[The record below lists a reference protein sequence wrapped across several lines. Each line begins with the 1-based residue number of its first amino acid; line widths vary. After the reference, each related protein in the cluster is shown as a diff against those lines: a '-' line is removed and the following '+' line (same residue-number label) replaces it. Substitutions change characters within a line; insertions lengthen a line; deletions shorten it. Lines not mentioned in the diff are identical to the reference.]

1 MIKETEQIKAG
12 KMPDD
17 LAEGFIV
24 GIEGEDYK
32 SGEIEFRPA
41 GEDIA
46 FLKMSCRGIY
56 ENTDEQTISIR
67 LKINDVETN
76 DYHTFRWAR
85 HSFYRLIS
93 ASNIIEFFMEEIR
106 SRDLDAVCEAL
117 DFEMNCKYEFVR
129 GAD

>member
-1 MIKETEQIKAG
+1 MINETKQVKTG

-24 GIEGEDYK
+24 SIEGEDHRTA
-32 SGEIEFRPA
+32 EIEFRPA

-56 ENTDEQTISIR
+56 GNTDEQTISIR

-76 DYHTFRWAR
+76 DYHSFRYAR
-85 HSFYRLIS
+85 HTFYGLIS

-106 SRDLDAVCEAL
+106 SRDLDAICEAL
-117 DFEMNCKYEFVR
+117 DFEINYKYEFIR